1 MFRSPVLLILALILA
16 AVALGALVLAAFP
29 PGVTPVP
36 VERVLPNDRFQTR

>member
-1 MFRSPVLLILALILA
+1 MFRSPVLLILALALA
-16 AVALGALVLAAFP
+16 ALVLGALVLAAFP